1 MINIKTHTEYEDG
14 FDLELHIEG
23 DGAVVANQLVSIF
36 NRIYENAPLLFETA
50 LINCQYT
57 EDHT

>member
-1 MINIKTHTEYEDG
+1 MIEIKTLTEYDDG
-14 FDLELHIEG
+14 FDLQLHIEG
-23 DGAVVANQLVSIF
+23 DGAVVASQLVSIF
-36 NRIYENAPLLFETA
+36 NRIYEYAPLLFEAA